1 MHKHSPPHTSAQH
14 THTHAILYFASA
26 DLPRICIMLQG
37 QSPYN
42 RATFRYTPLL
52 AWALT
57 PNIFLHPFFGKLLF
71 ILFDILTGHLIF
83 TILRHNGFPE
93 STARVS
99 SLLWLLNPLP
109 MTVSSR
115 GNAESVMAYLV
126 LQTISLLQRR
136 KIVLAAFLYALAVHV
151 KIYPATY
158 APVVYLFLEYEQ
170 GVLNQKTL
178 TDEFVGKTRSGVVLD
193 FLWSLRPT
201 WNRVKFGVVAG
212 ITIVLLTTAFYVK

>member
-1 MHKHSPPHTSAQH
+1 M
-14 THTHAILYFASA
+14 
-26 DLPRICIMLQG
+26 
-37 QSPYN
+37 
-42 RATFRYTPLL
+42 
-52 AWALT
+52 
-57 PNIFLHPFFGKLLF
+57 
-71 ILFDILTGHLIF
+71 
-83 TILRHNGFPE
+83 
-93 STARVS
+93 
-99 SLLWLLNPLP
+99 
-109 MTVSSR
+109 
-115 GNAESVMAYLV
+115 
-126 LQTISLLQRR
+126 
-136 KIVLAAFLYALAVHV
+136 LAAFLYALAVHV

>member
-1 MHKHSPPHTSAQH
+1 
-14 THTHAILYFASA
+14 
-26 DLPRICIMLQG
+26 MLQG

-83 TILRHNGFPE
+83 TILKHNSISE

-158 APVVYLFLEYEQ
+158 APAVYLFLECEK

-178 TDEFVGKTRSGVVLD
+178 KGSGMVLD
-193 FLWSLRPT
+193 FMWSLRPT
-201 WNRVKFGVVAG
+201 WNRMKFVVVAG
-212 ITIVLLTTAFYVK
+212 ITTVLLTSLFYVR

>member
-1 MHKHSPPHTSAQH
+1 MSLVA
-14 THTHAILYFASA
+14 AVF
-26 DLPRICIMLQG
+26 QG

-57 PNIFLHPFFGKLLF
+57 PNIFIHPFFGKLLF
-71 ILFDILTGHLIF
+71 ILFDILAGHLIF
-83 TILRHNGFPE
+83 TILQQCNISE
-93 STARVS
+93 STARLS

-109 MTVSSR
+109 MVVSSR

-136 KIVLAAFLYALAVHV
+136 RITLAAFFYALAVHV

-158 APVVYLFLEYEQ
+158 APALYMFLACDQETAASNTSGES
-170 GVLNQKTL
+170 GVKL
-178 TDEFVGKTRSGVVLD
+178 TRSEWILK
-193 FLWSLRPT
+193 FLWSLRPN
-201 WNRVKFGVVAG
+201 WNRVKFCAVSG
-212 ITIVLLTTAFYVK
+212 ITVVLMTAAFYIK